1 MKSQENMKL
10 ENLQKIRLQKKLTR
24 EELGALSGVK
34 PETITALELGIN
46 DALNVKLST
55 LLALAQ
61 ALDVKVIKLLPIK
74 VQHLIA

>member
-24 EELGALSGVK
+24 EELGALSEVK

>member
-34 PETITALELGIN
+34 PERRNELI
-46 DALNVKLST
+46 
-55 LLALAQ
+55 
-61 ALDVKVIKLLPIK
+61 
-74 VQHLIA
+74 